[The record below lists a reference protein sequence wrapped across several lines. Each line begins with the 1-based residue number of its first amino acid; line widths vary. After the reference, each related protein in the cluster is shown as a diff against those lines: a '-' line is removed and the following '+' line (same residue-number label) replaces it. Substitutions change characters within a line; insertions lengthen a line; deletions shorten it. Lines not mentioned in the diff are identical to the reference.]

1 MADSRKVA
9 YAVECFLN
17 AAGIPESKTRIT
29 IESILVQNMILN
41 DKLYAVYH
49 NRTVQTY
56 IKNDDAGTE
65 DRASHAYTLS
75 EVNTDNGVIVW
86 TDGKEISALDNKAYT
101 KGKKIVLLGAAGLAL
116 TAPGIVSANQK
127 QNYSSGGGDSG
138 TTFGMG
144 SNNNNNN
151 NNNNG

>member
-17 AAGIPESKTRIT
+17 AAGIPESKTRVS

-49 NRTVQTY
+49 DNIVQTY
-56 IKNDDAGTE
+56 TKSE
-65 DRASHAYTLS
+65 DSSTPDKVGYAYTLS
-75 EVNTDNGVIVW
+75 GVDANKDVMIW
-86 TDGKEISALDNKAYT
+86 TDGKEISALDKQAYT
-101 KGKKIVLLGAAGLAL
+101 KNKKLVLLGAAGLAL
-116 TAPGIVSANQK
+116 TAPGIVSASQK
-127 QNYSSGGGDSG
+127 QSHSSGGGDSSNLS
-138 TTFGMG
+138 MG

-151 NNNNG
+151 NNNG